1 MKNVY
6 INNTKIEEVYK
17 RDQERFKN
25 DIEKSAGSIIEV
37 VNTFEKDF
45 SITVNTE
52 TFNYRFTLDL
62 EGSYHLMV
70 AITFEGRETTQKYYL
85 DRLYRSDHSIHTKQS
100 IVKEF
105 TSMIEK
111 NFKINLYEHV
121 TFNFEMVKDND
132 PFKNIPFY
140 NVKNDRSYLQGELIP
155 LKESI
160 ISEDRIC
167 ISASHTLYANIHLP
181 KEKAGKEDLNI
192 LFKQVKKLAKDQKVR
207 LNGQKRINDMLKNE
221 EVFQLAHNEI
231 TDIYK
236 QFQNLRRLYTI
247 ILERGLHMG
256 TSEDILME
264 YTTIHKWKFE
274 ESTRQA
280 KKFQLVNDTFK
291 KLEEVKQDLLFNY
304 DDDWKLTSIEI

>member
-167 ISASHTLYANIHLP
+167 ISPRSISGNL
-181 KEKAGKEDLNI
+181 KSQQD
-192 LFKQVKKLAKDQKVR
+192 KQRNFSLSMIPSK
-207 LNGQKRINDMLKNE
+207 NWKR
-221 EVFQLAHNEI
+221 
-231 TDIYK
+231 
-236 QFQNLRRLYTI
+236 
-247 ILERGLHMG
+247 
-256 TSEDILME
+256 
-264 YTTIHKWKFE
+264 
-274 ESTRQA
+274 
-280 KKFQLVNDTFK
+280 
-291 KLEEVKQDLLFNY
+291 
-304 DDDWKLTSIEI
+304 

>member
-1 MKNVY
+1 MKNE
-6 INNTKIEEVYK
+6 IKEL
-17 RDQERFKN
+17 
-25 DIEKSAGSIIEV
+25 IEKSAKTKTKVID
-37 VNTFEKDF
+37 NLEKNF
-45 SITVNTE
+45 TITVNTE
-52 TFNYRFTLDL
+52 ILNYTFILQCKGDYSLYVRIDNKDIKI
-62 EGSYHLMV
+62 EIEYHLCKLY
-70 AITFEGRETTQKYYL
+70 TFENHRGYMMSKRNILNKML
-85 DRLYRSDHSIHTKQS
+85 DIIEYNFLLRLNDFIT
-100 IVKEF
+100 
-105 TSMIEK
+105 IEDQP
-111 NFKINLYEHV
+111 I
-121 TFNFEMVKDND
+121 TDD